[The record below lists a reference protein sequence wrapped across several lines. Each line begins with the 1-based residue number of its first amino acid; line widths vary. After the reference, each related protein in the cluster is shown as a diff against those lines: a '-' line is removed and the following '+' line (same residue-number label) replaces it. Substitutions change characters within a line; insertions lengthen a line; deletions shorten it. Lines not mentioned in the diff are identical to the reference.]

1 MSGNNN
7 TQQRPDPS
15 VLQRL
20 SSTGHPVSNT
30 NDDTNPILLEAKLLE
45 LITSIR
51 QLISSNQQ
59 LEQALNEDDDEDD
72 DLLQALIENE
82 ELILRKKNNAM
93 VLADTLKSSGVNISL
108 NDKIPLYHGSVLIK
122 KMKEDGEDKKSKNG
136 NNSKQIKYVQDWI
149 SKLNKEMKK

>member
-7 TQQRPDPS
+7 TTNTPQQQRPDPS

-30 NDDTNPILLEAKLLE
+30 NDDTNPILLEAQLLE
-45 LITSIR
+45 LVTSIR

-59 LEQALNEDDDEDD
+59 LEQALLNEEEEEQDD

-82 ELILRKKNNAM
+82 ELILRKKKDAM
-93 VLADTLKSSGVNISL
+93 VLTNVLKSRHGVTISL
-108 NDKIPLYHGSVLIK
+108 NDKIPLYHGSVLLK
-122 KMKEDGEDKKSKNG
+122 KMKDEDEEEKKSKNNDDNG
-136 NNSKQIKYVQDWI
+136 GGGLY
-149 SKLNKEMKK
+149 L

>member
-7 TQQRPDPS
+7 TTNPPQQRPDPS

-59 LEQALNEDDDEDD
+59 LEQALNEEQDEDD

-82 ELILRKKNNAM
+82 ELILRKKNNATM
-93 VLADTLKSSGVNISL
+93 LADTLKSSGVNISL
-108 NDKIPLYHGSVLIK
+108 NDKIPLYHGSVLLK
-122 KMKEDGEDKKSKNG
+122 KMREEEEEKSKNDDAG
-136 NNSKQIKYVQDWI
+136 GGLY
-149 SKLNKEMKK
+149 L

>member
-7 TQQRPDPS
+7 TTNPPQQRPDPS

-59 LEQALNEDDDEDD
+59 LEQALQEDEEADD

-136 NNSKQIKYVQDWI
+136 NDGGGGLY
-149 SKLNKEMKK
+149 L

>member
-7 TQQRPDPS
+7 TTQQRPDPS

-30 NDDTNPILLEAKLLE
+30 NDETNPILLEAKLLE

-59 LEQALNEDDDEDD
+59 LEQALQEEEHD

-82 ELILRKKNNAM
+82 ELIIRKKNNATM
-93 VLADTLKSSGVNISL
+93 LANTLKNRHGVTISL
-108 NDKIPLYHGSVLIK
+108 NDKIPLYHGSVLLK
-122 KMKEDGEDKKSKNG
+122 KMKEGEEDKKSKNC
-136 NNSKQIKYVQDWI
+136 NNGGGGLY
-149 SKLNKEMKK
+149 L

>member
-7 TQQRPDPS
+7 TTNPPQQRPDPS

-59 LEQALNEDDDEDD
+59 LEQALNEDEDDEDD

-82 ELILRKKNNAM
+82 DLILRKKNNATM
-93 VLADTLKSSGVNISL
+93 LANTLKSRQV
-108 NDKIPLYHGSVLIK
+108 
-122 KMKEDGEDKKSKNG
+122 
-136 NNSKQIKYVQDWI
+136 
-149 SKLNKEMKK
+149 

>member
-20 SSTGHPVSNT
+20 SSTGHPVSNP

-59 LEQALNEDDDEDD
+59 LEQALQEEEHVDD

-82 ELILRKKNNAM
+82 ELITRKKNNATM
-93 VLADTLKSSGVNISL
+93 LANTLKNRHGVTISL
-108 NDKIPLYHGSVLIK
+108 NDKIPLYHGSVLLK
-122 KMKEDGEDKKSKNG
+122 KMREDEEEKSKNDDDG
-136 NNSKQIKYVQDWI
+136 GGGLY
-149 SKLNKEMKK
+149 L

>member
-7 TQQRPDPS
+7 TTNPPQQRPHPS

-59 LEQALNEDDDEDD
+59 LEQALNEEEQDDD

-82 ELILRKKNNAM
+82 ELIIRKKNNATM
-93 VLADTLKSSGVNISL
+93 LANTLKSRHGVTISL

-136 NNSKQIKYVQDWI
+136 NDGGGGLY
-149 SKLNKEMKK
+149 L

>member
-7 TQQRPDPS
+7 TTNPPQQRPDPS

-59 LEQALNEDDDEDD
+59 LEQALNEEQDEDD

-93 VLADTLKSSGVNISL
+93 VLADTLKCLGVNISL
-108 NDKIPLYHGSVLIK
+108 NDKIPLYHGSVLLK
-122 KMKEDGEDKKSKNG
+122 KMREEEEEKSKNDDAG
-136 NNSKQIKYVQDWI
+136 GGLY
-149 SKLNKEMKK
+149 L

>member
-51 QLISSNQQ
+51 KLISSNQQ
-59 LEQALNEDDDEDD
+59 LEQALNEEEDDEDD

-82 ELILRKKNNAM
+82 ELIIRKKNNATM
-93 VLADTLKSSGVNISL
+93 LANTLKSRHGVTISL

-136 NNSKQIKYVQDWI
+136 NDDGGLY
-149 SKLNKEMKK
+149 L

>member
-1 MSGNNN
+1 MILIKI
-7 TQQRPDPS
+7 R
-15 VLQRL
+15 
-20 SSTGHPVSNT
+20 
-30 NDDTNPILLEAKLLE
+30 LLEAKLLE

-82 ELILRKKNNAM
+82 ELIIRKKNNATM
-93 VLADTLKSSGVNISL
+93 LADTLKSSGVNISL

-136 NNSKQIKYVQDWI
+136 NDGGGGLY
-149 SKLNKEMKK
+149 L

>member
-59 LEQALNEDDDEDD
+59 LEQALNEEEDDEDD

-82 ELILRKKNNAM
+82 ELIIRKKNNATM
-93 VLADTLKSSGVNISL
+93 LANTLKSRHGVNISL

-136 NNSKQIKYVQDWI
+136 NDGGGGLY
-149 SKLNKEMKK
+149 L

>member
-82 ELILRKKNNAM
+82 ELILRKKNNATI
-93 VLADTLKSSGVNISL
+93 LADTLKSRGVNISL

-136 NNSKQIKYVQDWI
+136 NDGGGGLY
-149 SKLNKEMKK
+149 L

>member
-59 LEQALNEDDDEDD
+59 LEQALNEEEDDEDD

-82 ELILRKKNNAM
+82 ELIIRKKNNATM
-93 VLADTLKSSGVNISL
+93 LANTLKSRHGVTISL

-136 NNSKQIKYVQDWI
+136 NDGGGGLY
-149 SKLNKEMKK
+149 L

>member
-7 TQQRPDPS
+7 TTNPPQQRPHPS

-59 LEQALNEDDDEDD
+59 LEQALNEEEQDDD

-82 ELILRKKNNAM
+82 ELIIRKKNNATM
-93 VLADTLKSSGVNISL
+93 LANTLKSRHGVNISL

-136 NNSKQIKYVQDWI
+136 NDGGGGLY
-149 SKLNKEMKK
+149 L